1 MGPGAVRSQT
11 IRRLILVC
19 SLIALSV
26 AHLTRAGSDAETSI
40 PRGLDDLYA
49 VFKDEIRA
57 GVAGAHYRGLGNR
70 WQLDG
75 IVYNHVFQALNAY
88 DLLRKVE
95 STSFSGRTE
104 LLRRQTTTVAQ
115 GFERVLDSIPWP
127 KFRVDLESDRIVLAA
142 PQELT
147 VAHGVRQPVLF
158 FLRNATNA
166 SRAMTL
172 SSTELAFE
180 PDRVDVAS
188 GQTRYLVGTLEAQKP
203 GGARIGLR
211 IAAGGGLVH
220 DGSVRVA
227 VQETGWLVATVT
239 EGDARAI
246 ARVRVTDS
254 SGRYW
259 PPEEHNDGLIL
270 KMHGPEH
277 DQIAQR
283 WFYADGSFRVRVPAG
298 RIRVAIRR
306 GLEYSGIDEDVE
318 IEPGRSVQKEL
329 KLTRWADMRARGWYS
344 GDLHI
349 HYLDPATALFES
361 KAEDI
366 HVASVLVFNNIGSIS
381 AREHFTGALDRI
393 SDSEHLVYYD
403 EEFRNNDL
411 GHIGLL
417 KLKRLVDPISTG
429 YLGTTREWLFRA
441 DVFNN
446 FEVQPS
452 PNTADAGS
460 PDRLLL
466 DATRATHRQG
476 GLVNWAHL
484 RDELEFP
491 LDAALG
497 ELDAVDILTNTRL
510 ENALP
515 SWYHLLNCGLRL
527 PATAGTDR
535 GGPALPIG
543 HQRTYVRLKDRFT
556 YDGWIEGIRQ
566 GRSFVTNN
574 PMLTLTVNGLDPG
587 GEVRMAEPGEVEIRA
602 EAVSRLPFQRLEL
615 VINGDV
621 VRAENADATGRRARM
636 HLRVPLQESAWIAA
650 RVSGEKHPELIYYPH
665 PRWSKPVFAHTS
677 PIYVRYR
684 DQKIEK
690 AESARYLLDRIAK
703 LESWALDD
711 AYFANDERKSEALRT
726 IRRGKEFYQ
735 TIAQLPSGA
744 R

>member
-1 MGPGAVRSQT
+1 
-11 IRRLILVC
+11 
-19 SLIALSV
+19 
-26 AHLTRAGSDAETSI
+26 
-40 PRGLDDLYA
+40 LDDLYA

-57 GVAGAHYRGLGNR
+57 GVAGAHYRGLGHR

-75 IVYNHVFQALNAY
+75 IAYNHVFRALNAY
-88 DLLRKVE
+88 DMLRKIE
-95 STSFSGRTE
+95 STQFSGRSE
-104 LLRRQTTTVAQ
+104 LLRRQTATVAE

-127 KFRVDLESDRIVLAA
+127 KFRVDLASDRIAFSA

-147 VAHGVRQPVLF
+147 VAHGVRQPLLF
-158 FLRNATNA
+158 SLRNAT
-166 SRAMTL
+166 SDLRPVTL
-172 SSTELAFE
+172 SSTAVAFE
-180 PDRVDVAS
+180 PARVDVAS
-188 GQTRYLVGTLEAQKP
+188 GETRYLVGVFEGQKP
-203 GGARIGLR
+203 GAARIGLR
-211 IAAGGGLVH
+211 IAVGEMVH
-220 DGSVRVA
+220 EESVQVA
-227 VQETGWLVATVT
+227 VRETAWLMATVT
-239 EGDARAI
+239 EGNARTT

-259 PPEEHNDGLIL
+259 PPDEHKDGLIL

-283 WFYADGSFRVRVPAG
+283 WFYADGSFRMRVPAG

-306 GLEYSGIDEDVE
+306 GLEHSGIDEDIE
-318 IEPGRSVQKEL
+318 IEPGRSIQKEL

-344 GDLHI
+344 GDVHI
-349 HYLDPATALFES
+349 HYLDPTTALFES

-366 HVASVLVFNNIGSIS
+366 HVASVLVMSHIGFIS
-381 AREHFTGALDRI
+381 SREHFTGALDQI
-393 SDSEHLVYYD
+393 SEPEHLIYYD
-403 EEFRNNDL
+403 EEFRNNSL

-429 YLGTTREWLFRA
+429 YLGTTRGWLFRG

-452 PNTADAGS
+452 PNTANSES

-491 LDAALG
+491 LNAALG

-543 HQRTYVRLKDRFT
+543 HQRTYVRLKEKFT
-556 YDGWIEGIRQ
+556 YDSWIEGIRQ

-587 GEVRMAEPGEVEIRA
+587 GEVRMTGPGEVEILS

-615 VINGDV
+615 VINGAV

-650 RVSGEKHPELIYYPH
+650 RVTGEKHPELIYFPH
-665 PRWSKPVFAHTS
+665 PQWSKPVFAHTS

-690 AESARYLLDRIAK
+690 AESARYLLDRMAK
-703 LESWALDD
+703 LESWARDD
-711 AYFANDERKSEALRT
+711 AYFGNDEQKSEALRT

-735 TIAQLPSGA
+735 AIAKAP
-744 R
+744 